1 MRGVTRMEQQVS
13 VISLLIVV
21 TMAFLTPILLHRFKL
36 NYIPVVVAEIIMG
49 LVIGKSGFDVVH
61 EDMWLSTLST
71 LGFIFLMFLSGL
83 EIDFTA
89 FAGRKLRKKLP
100 NGKKEPNSFVVAGLI
115 FAGIFIFSL
124 GLSFLFVIAGFIENA
139 FLMTLII
146 STISLG
152 VVVPTLKEA
161 HLMKTVI
168 GQIILLV
175 AVIADLVTMILLAVF
190 VSLYE
195 SGHGNTWLL
204 LILFAAGIVLYFLGK
219 RFKNRTFIETL
230 STGTVQIGTR
240 AVFTLIIVLVGLSET
255 VGAENILGAFLA
267 GVLVSLLSP
276 NQELVHKLDSFG
288 YGFLIPIF
296 FVMVGV
302 NLDIWSLFNEKKLL
316 LMIPLLLLGL
326 LLSKLIPVYILKIWY
341 ELKTVIAAGFLLTS
355 TLSLVIAAATI
366 GERLEI
372 ITPQMSGTLI
382 LVAVITSIITPIV
395 FKKLFPKEVVANKRV
410 SVAFLGANQTTL
422 PVSRELK
429 SGLYDPILYHTQME
443 KSEKQIANSLF
454 DIVEIPDYS
463 LETLENT
470 NVFQSEVVVI
480 STGDERLNATLSVAS
495 KEKGVSRVIARIE
508 SPDLE
513 ESLREHNIE
522 VFSAFMSTKVLLRA
536 LIESPTLLNILTN
549 QETGLYEIVMLNRQF
564 DGMSLRRFPFT
575 GDIIFVRIFR
585 GKDSI
590 VPHGDTELQMND
602 RLIVTGSKEYVD
614 ELKRELEFCENC

>member
-1 MRGVTRMEQQVS
+1 MEQHAS

-21 TMAFLTPILLHRFKL
+21 TIAFVTPILLHRLKL
-36 NYIPVVVAEIIMG
+36 NFIPVVVAEIIMG
-49 LVIGKSGFDVVH
+49 LVIGKTGFNVVH

-83 EIDFTA
+83 EIDFSA
-89 FAGRKLRKKLP
+89 FTGGKKRITLST
-100 NGKKEPNSFVVAGLI
+100 GKKEPNTFLVSSLI
-115 FAGIFIFSL
+115 FVGIFIFSL
-124 GLSFLFVIAGFIENA
+124 GLSYLFVIVGFIDNA

-161 HLMKTVI
+161 HLMKTNI
-168 GQIILLV
+168 GQIILLI
-175 AVIADLVTMILLAVF
+175 AVIADLVTMILLAIF
-190 VSLYE
+190 VSIYDP
-195 SGHGNTWLL
+195 GQGNTWLL
-204 LILFAAGIVLYFLGK
+204 LILFAAGVVLYFVGK
-219 RFKNRTFIETL
+219 RFKSRPLLE
-230 STGTVQIGTR
+230 SMSKGTVQIGTR

-302 NLDIWSLFNEKKLL
+302 DLDVWSLFADKKLL
-316 LMIPLLLLGL
+316 LLIPLLLIGL
-326 LLSKLIPVYILKIWY
+326 LLSKMVPVYLLKIWY
-341 ELKTVIAAGFLLTS
+341 DTKTVMASGFLLTS

-366 GERLEI
+366 GERMKVISAE
-372 ITPQMSGTLI
+372 MSGTLI
-382 LVAVITSIITPIV
+382 LVAVITSIITPIA
-395 FKKLFPKEVVANKRV
+395 FKKLFPKEVALERKVTI
-410 SVAFLGANQTTL
+410 AFLGANQVTL

-429 SGLYDPILYHTQME
+429 SGFYEPVLYHTKME
-443 KSEKQIANSLF
+443 KSEKQISNSLF
-454 DIVEIPDYS
+454 EIVEIADFS
-463 LETLENT
+463 IETLAKT
-470 NVFQSEVVVI
+470 QALQSEVVVI
-480 STGDERLNATLSVAS
+480 STGDQELNATLSIAL
-495 KEKGVSRVIARIE
+495 KESGVPRVIARIE

-522 VFSAFMSTKVLLRA
+522 VFSTFNSTKTLLRA
-536 LIESPTLLNILTN
+536 LIETPSVINILTN
-549 QETGLYEIVMLNRQF
+549 QETSLYEIKMYNEQF
-564 DGMSLRRFPFT
+564 DGMTLRRFPFT
-575 GDIIFVRIFR
+575 GDVIFVRIFR

-590 VPHGDTELQMND
+590 VPHGDTELLLND

-614 ELKRELEFCENC
+614 ELKRELEY

>member
-1 MRGVTRMEQQVS
+1 MEQHAS
-13 VISLLIVV
+13 VISLLVVV
-21 TMAFLTPILLHRFKL
+21 TVAFVTPIILHRLKL

-49 LVIGKSGFDVVH
+49 LVIGKSGFNVVH

-89 FAGRKLRKKLP
+89 FTGGKKQNTLP
-100 NGKKEPNSFVVAGLI
+100 NGKKEPNTFLVSAII
-115 FAGIFIFSL
+115 FIGIFIFSL
-124 GLSFLFVIAGFIENA
+124 VLSYLFVFAGFIDNA

-161 HLMKTVI
+161 HLMKSNI

-175 AVIADLVTMILLAVF
+175 AVVADLVTMILLAIF
-190 VSLYE
+190 VSIYDP
-195 SGHGNTWLL
+195 GQGNTWLL
-204 LILFAAGIVLYFLGK
+204 LILFAAGVVLYFVGK
-219 RFKNRTFIETL
+219 RFKNRPLLE
-230 STGTVQIGTR
+230 SMSKGTVQIGTR

-302 NLDIWSLFNEKKLL
+302 ELDIWSLFANKKLL
-316 LMIPLLLLGL
+316 LLIPLLLLGL
-326 LLSKLIPVYILKIWY
+326 LLSKLVPVYLLKIWY
-341 ELKTVIAAGFLLTS
+341 DTKTVLASGFLLTS

-366 GERLEI
+366 GERMKV
-372 ITPQMSGTLI
+372 ITPEMSGTLI
-382 LVAVITSIITPIV
+382 LVAVITSIFTPIA
-395 FKKLFPKEVVANKRV
+395 FKKLFPKEVAADPKVRI
-410 SVAFLGANQTTL
+410 AFLGANQVTL

-429 SGLYDPILYHTQME
+429 SGLYEPTLYHTKME
-443 KSEKQIANSLF
+443 KSDKLISNSLF
-454 DIVEIPDYS
+454 DIVEIFDYS
-463 LETLENT
+463 LETIEKNKI
-470 NVFQSEVVVI
+470 FQTEIVVI
-480 STGDERLNATLSVAS
+480 STGQDQTNANLALKA
-495 KEKGVSRVIARIE
+495 KEMGVSRVIARIE
-508 SPDLE
+508 SPE
-513 ESLREHNIE
+513 FEQSLRENEIE
-522 VFSAFMSTKVLLRA
+522 VFSSFMSTKTLLRA
-536 LIESPTLLNILTN
+536 LIEAPSVMNILTN
-549 QETGLYEIVMLNRQF
+549 QETSLFEIRMQNEQY
-564 DGMSLRRFPFT
+564 DGMTLRRFPFT
-575 GDIIFVRIFR
+575 GDVIFVRIFR

-590 VPHGDTELQMND
+590 VPHGDTELLLND

-614 ELKRELEFCENC
+614 ELKRELEF